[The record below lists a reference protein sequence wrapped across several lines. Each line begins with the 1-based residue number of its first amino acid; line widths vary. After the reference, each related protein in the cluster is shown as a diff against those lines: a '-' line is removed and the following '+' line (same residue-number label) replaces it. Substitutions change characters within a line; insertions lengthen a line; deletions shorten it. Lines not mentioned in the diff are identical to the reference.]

1 MDPATQKA
9 LRAAEEAVTRLVEA
23 CRKAGTLYPGHPGAV
38 AQVSRTSKWLLHAL
52 SRLRRELSA
61 PATAPDEEGS

>member
-1 MDPATQKA
+1 VDPATQKA

-23 CRKAGTLYPGHPGAV
+23 CRKAGPLYPRHPGAV

-52 SRLRRELSA
+52 SRLRRELNA
-61 PATAPDEEGS
+61 PAPAAGEEGS